1 MRRGPQVPC
10 QTQVAAL
17 EPEIPRDSKTSR
29 GECGMMGVLTGQ
41 GGQVN
46 ITPSPRILEMLGQIE
61 FHEWQCLAELLD
73 NSIDELRSWLA
84 AIEEAGQE
92 PNPDD
97 FCIEVILPSS
107 RSDSG
112 SAMVEVRDHGRGM
125 TAERLSKAVKA
136 GWSGN
141 DRFDSLGLFGMGFN
155 VATARLG
162 RVTRVLTT
170 RAGDPEWIGVE
181 IDLHGI
187 DETFEVP
194 DLREPKDEAEDH
206 GTRVIITELEPA
218 RLHHLATKQ
227 DSLRIRLGHV
237 YGWVLDNTP
246 ITIRVNGSLVRPRRL
261 CAWDASRSITYGRGR
276 DQEKIPAVIPIDNKL
291 PDAEACEE
299 CGHWQPPGEDKCR
312 RCGSTEL
319 VLRERRIHGWVGIQR
334 YLDRTQYG
342 IDFLRNGRKILI
354 QDKSVFS
361 WMDMNDPLANE
372 MVEYPVETPYN
383 GRIVGEIHLD
393 HVPVDYKKD
402 RFETG
407 SKEWK
412 SAITFLRGDSPLR
425 PEIARRL
432 GYTGPNN
439 SPISRLFR
447 GYRRTDPGSRYLI
460 PGDGHTATHQQASEW
475 ATRFHRG
482 DADFQDDTKWYE
494 AVLYHDRRVEELN
507 KAEEADSGES
517 DDDAVLRVLAGMPQ
531 PPMPVDSPT
540 TETAST
546 VDAMQSQSDKPA
558 SLSVHDHVQR
568 LLTSSS
574 AMPSLNRE
582 VRADSINDHL
592 TVEAWE
598 INTPPLIEWQRSK
611 KHSPVWAYQ
620 ADGGRVLVFVD
631 SRHEAFTRQG
641 MSILDL
647 VLAELAYVMLVRKG
661 KQDQM
666 TVPQVVHEIRKLSF
680 PEANVDLMTVQT
692 AARDL
697 LDRIREAVIESASS
711 NPERAWQVLSASEI
725 DQVER
730 QYALRGLGHGQMNSS
745 DTGFIN
751 YAPFTYLLRLFH
763 QVPDFFLDDKV
774 FSRPYATLTSETARA
789 EVVRTIGG
797 MLADCVTLASQERTS
812 ANPQE
817 LKRTKLSLELL
828 EPILRETT

>member
-1 MRRGPQVPC
+1 
-10 QTQVAAL
+10 
-17 EPEIPRDSKTSR
+17 
-29 GECGMMGVLTGQ
+29 
-41 GGQVN
+41 
-46 ITPSPRILEMLGQIE
+46 MLGQIE

-73 NSIDELRSWLA
+73 NSIDELRSWLKS
-84 AIEEAGQE
+84 IDEDGQE

-107 RSDSG
+107 RSDS
-112 SAMVEVRDHGRGM
+112 SPAVVEVRDHGRGM
-125 TAERLSKAVKA
+125 TTERLNKSVKA

-170 RAGDPEWIGVE
+170 RRGDPEWVGVE

-187 DETFEVP
+187 DESFEVP
-194 DLREPKDEAEDH
+194 DIREPKDDPDDH
-206 GTRVIITELEPA
+206 GTRVIITELEPS
-218 RLHHLATKQ
+218 RRDNLVTKQ
-227 DSLRIRLGHV
+227 DALRIKLGHV
-237 YGWVLDNTP
+237 YGWLLDNTP
-246 ITIRVNGSLVRPRRL
+246 ITIRVNGALVRPRRL
-261 CAWDASRSITYGRGR
+261 CAWDASRSVTYSRGR
-276 DQEKIPAVIPIDNKL
+276 DREIIPAIIPIDNKL
-291 PDAEACEE
+291 PDAEACAQ
-299 CGHWQPPGEDKCR
+299 CGHWQIPGEDRCR
-312 RCGSTEL
+312 RCGSSEL
-319 VLRERRIHGWVGIQR
+319 ALRERRIHGWVGIQR
-334 YLDRTQYG
+334 YVDASQYG

-361 WMDMNDPLANE
+361 WLDMNDPLANE
-372 MVEYPVETPYN
+372 VVEYPIETPHK
-383 GRIVGEIHLD
+383 GRIIGEIHLD

-425 PEIARRL
+425 PDIARRL
-432 GYTGPNN
+432 GYTGSNDT
-439 SPISRLFR
+439 PISRLFR
-447 GYRRTDPGSRYLI
+447 GYRRIDGGSRNLI
-460 PGDGHTATHQQASEW
+460 PGDGHTATHQQAYEW
-475 ATRFHRG
+475 GMRFHRG

-494 AVLYHDRRVEELN
+494 AVQYHDRRVEELN
-507 KAEEADSGES
+507 RADEADSGDS
-517 DDDAVLRVLAGMPQ
+517 DDEAVIRVLAGMPGTPSTPETSESEEPSTAESAPSETEQ
-531 PPMPVDSPT
+531 P
-540 TETAST
+540 AN
-546 VDAMQSQSDKPA
+546 
-558 SLSVHDHVQR
+558 LSVHDHVQR
-568 LLTSSS
+568 LLLS
-574 AMPSLNRE
+574 ATAIPSLNRE

-592 TVEAWE
+592 TIEAWE
-598 INTPPLIEWQRSK
+598 VENPPLTEWQRSK

-631 SRHEAFTRQG
+631 PRHEAFTRQG

-666 TVPQVVHEIRKLSF
+666 TIPQLVHEMRKLSF
-680 PEANVDLMTVQT
+680 PEANVDLTTVQS

-711 NPERAWQVLSASEI
+711 NPERAWQVLTASEI
-725 DQVER
+725 DEVER
-730 QYALRGLGHGQMNSS
+730 QYALLGLGHGQMDSS
-745 DTGFIN
+745 DTSFIN
-751 YAPFTYLLRLFH
+751 YVPFTFLLRLFH
-763 QVPDFFLDDKV
+763 EAPDFFLDDKV
-774 FSRPYATLTSETARA
+774 FSRPYTSLTSETAKA
-789 EVVRTIGG
+789 DVVRTIGG

-828 EPILRETT
+828 EPTLREPT